1 MLVAKSGQGVYMIK
15 RSLLTFTL
23 FSLLSTTALAADSK
37 GQILV
42 LLSSESQMPLQDG
55 KTEPTG
61 YYLNEFGVPADAF
74 IKAGYELVLA
84 TPKGNAPVVDKK
96 SVSADFFGGSAAEM
110 QRITEVIANIDGI
123 NDTLSLDEVLNAGL
137 GQYKAVFIPGGHAP
151 LIDLADNPQVGEI
164 LRHFN
169 ANAKPTAAICHG
181 PIALLS
187 PQQNPGAFQQALV
200 QQNRATAKN
209 WIYAGYKMTIFS
221 NAEEAVFE
229 ASLDGAKLLYY
240 PGKAMQQAGGDMQ
253 YADNWT
259 PNVVVD
265 RELITGQNP
274 FSDKALAAA
283 VLNQLEAKH

>member
-1 MLVAKSGQGVYMIK
+1 MIK
-15 RSLLTFTL
+15 RSLMSIALL
-23 FSLLSTTALAADSK
+23 SLLSSAAFAVDSK

-42 LLSSESQMPLQDG
+42 LLSSESEMPLQDG

-74 IKAGYELVLA
+74 LKAGYELVLA

-96 SVSADFFGGSAAEM
+96 SVTVDFFGGSKDEL
-110 QRITEVIANIDGI
+110 QRITQVIAGIDGI
-123 NDTLSLDEVLNAGL
+123 NDTLSLDEVLQAGL

-151 LIDLADNPQVGEI
+151 LIDLANNQQVGEI

-187 PQQNPGAFQQALV
+187 PQQNPKAFQQALV
-200 QQNRATAKN
+200 TQNIDSANAKD
-209 WIYAGYKMTIFS
+209 WIYKGYNMTIFS
-221 NAEEAVFE
+221 NSEEAVFE
-229 ASLDGAKLLYY
+229 ASLDGAKLQYY
-240 PGKAMQQAGGDMQ
+240 PGKAMQQAGGEMQ

-259 PNVVVD
+259 PHVVVD

-283 VLNQLEAKH
+283 VLKQLEAKH

>member
-1 MLVAKSGQGVYMIK
+1 MTK
-15 RSLLTFTL
+15 RTILSLAL
-23 FSLLSTTALAADSK
+23 FGLLSNAALAVDSK

-42 LLSSESQMPLQDG
+42 LLSSERQLQLQDG

-74 IKAGYELVLA
+74 IKAGYKLVLA
-84 TPKGNAPVVDKK
+84 SPKGNAPAVDKK
-96 SVSADFFGGSAAEM
+96 SVTTDYFGGSEAEM
-110 QRITEVIANIDGI
+110 QRITQVIAALPGID
-123 NDTLSLDEVLNAGL
+123 DTLSLTEILQGGL
-137 GQYKAVFIPGGHAP
+137 AHYDAVFIPGGHAP

-187 PQQNPGAFQQALV
+187 AQQNPQAFQQALV
-200 QQNRATAKN
+200 KQNPATAQN
-209 WIYAGYKMTIFS
+209 WIYAGYNMTIFS
-221 NAEEAVFE
+221 NTEEAVFE
-229 ASLDGAKLLYY
+229 ASLNGEKLQYY
-240 PGKAMQQAGGDMQ
+240 PGKAMQQAGGNMQ
-253 YADNWT
+253 YAENWT

-283 VLNQLEAKH
+283 VLKQLATK